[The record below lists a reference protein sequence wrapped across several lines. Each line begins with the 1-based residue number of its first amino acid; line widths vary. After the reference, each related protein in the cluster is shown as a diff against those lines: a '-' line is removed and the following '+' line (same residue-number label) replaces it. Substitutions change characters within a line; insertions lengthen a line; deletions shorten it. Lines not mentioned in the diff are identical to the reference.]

1 MQVFFLL
8 NNMEPATDLSPG
20 HFWMITANSTA
31 AFVMAYLIVFYI
43 SFFTNIFTCG
53 MFGFDI
59 SFDYNQIVY
68 HIEPYQWTHDSVKL
82 IYSAGPLLVFFTGLI
97 SLIGFFGLTE
107 EQSRLK
113 ILFVWI
119 TLLAF
124 NQTFG
129 NLMIGNL
136 FKQGVGHVFN
146 WMYFT
151 DTQKMIVAL
160 VGFFGL
166 LTTAF
171 IMASPVAVSANSY
184 FNKLGERNFPFFI
197 SSQIILPFIFG
208 YLLIVGYFSQRMLF
222 QEKFSWIS
230 LIVLIVI
237 IFINLNNA
245 DTKYFDEDDRK
256 PGYSKFLIIGAIIM
270 FVGLRI
276 ILSRSYTI
284 NW

>member
-1 MQVFFLL
+1 
-8 NNMEPATDLSPG
+8 MEPATDLSPG

-43 SFFTNIFTCG
+43 NFFANIVASG
-53 MFGFDI
+53 MFGFGI
-59 SFDYNQIVY
+59 SFDYVHIVY
-68 HIEPYQWTHDSVKL
+68 NIKPYEWTHDSVKT

-97 SLIGFFGLTE
+97 SLIGFFGLSE

-119 TLLAF
+119 SLLAF

-129 NLMIGNL
+129 SLMIGNI

-160 VGFFGL
+160 IGFFGL

-171 IMASPVAVSANSY
+171 SMARPIAISANSY
-184 FNKLGERNFPFFI
+184 FNKMGERNFPFFI
-197 SSQIILPFIFG
+197 TSQIIIPFVVG
-208 YLLIVGYFSQRMLF
+208 YLLIIAYFSQRLMF

-230 LIVLIVI
+230 LSVLLLI
-237 IFINLNNA
+237 IFISLNNSE
-245 DTKYFDEDDRK
+245 TIYFDEEDRR
-256 PGYSKFLIIGAIIM
+256 PGYSRFLIMGAIVM
-270 FVGLRI
+270 FVGLRV
-276 ILSRSYTI
+276 LLNPTYTI

>member
-1 MQVFFLL
+1 MST
-8 NNMEPATDLSPG
+8 ETETATDLSPE
-20 HFWMITANSTA
+20 HFWMITTNSTA
-31 AFVMAYLIVFYI
+31 AFVMAYLIVFYVN
-43 SFFTNIFTCG
+43 FFANVFTSG

-59 SFDYNQIVY
+59 SFDYNQIIY
-68 HIEPYQWTHDSVKL
+68 HIEPFEWTHDSVKL

-119 TLLAF
+119 ALLSF

-129 NLMIGNL
+129 SLMIGNL

-146 WMYFT
+146 WMYFS
-151 DTQKMIVAL
+151 DTQKMLVAL
-160 VGFFGL
+160 LGFFGL

-171 IMASPVAVSANSY
+171 AMSKPIAISANSY

-197 SSQIILPFIFG
+197 TAQIIIPFVVG
-208 YLLIVGYFSQRMLF
+208 YLLIIAYFSQRLQF

-230 LIVLIVI
+230 LFVLLLIV
-237 IFINLNNA
+237 FVSINNSS
-245 DTKYFDEDDRK
+245 TVYFDEEDRR

-270 FVGLRI
+270 FVGFRL
-276 ILSRSYTI
+276 ILNNPYTI
-284 NW
+284 HW